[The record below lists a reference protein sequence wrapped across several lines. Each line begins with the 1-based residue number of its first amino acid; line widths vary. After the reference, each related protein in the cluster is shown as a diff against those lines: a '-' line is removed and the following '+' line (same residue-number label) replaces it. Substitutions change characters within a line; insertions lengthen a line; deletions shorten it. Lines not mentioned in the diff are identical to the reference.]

1 MQRFLTLALALCI
14 GLSFSFDAEARR
26 FGGGKSWGAPAKHRP
41 AQQRQQQQQQPKQQ
55 PGQKGSAAAGK
66 TGMVGA
72 LAGLAAGGLLA
83 SMFFGG
89 AFDGFKFFDI
99 LILAAIAFFLYRF
112 IASRRQPSMQ
122 TAGAGPQPMQRE
134 MTNNLF
140 GSSNAQPQQQP
151 VMQAPS
157 WFNQQRFVEQA
168 REHFMQLQQLWDA
181 NDFSQIAAYLTPE
194 MRTFLE
200 KERASLGDGFQ
211 STYIEQLEVQLDG
224 IEELEDYTVATLSFT
239 GVAKTS
245 RFEQGESFHES
256 WRMER
261 AHGDNESWLIAGIQ
275 QNN

>member
-55 PGQKGSAAAGK
+55 PGQKSPAAAGK
-66 TGMVGA
+66 MGWMGP

-83 SMFFGG
+83 SMFFG
-89 AFDGFKFFDI
+89 DGFEGIQMFDM
-99 LILAAIAFFLYRF
+99 LILAAIAFFLFRF
-112 IASRRQPSMQ
+112 IASRRQPNLQ

-134 MTNNLF
+134 MPSNLF

-181 NDFSQIAAYLTPE
+181 NNFTEIAAYLTPE
-194 MRTFLE
+194 MLNFLE

-245 RFEQGESFHES
+245 RFDQGESFHES